1 MKSAIDISGTGY
13 EATGEQKNMS
23 GTWNYTG
30 TKIPVMEL
38 DKSLDFLGEK
48 GKKNLMTY
56 IQANN
61 PKTSDGC
68 VEVGMIDTVLKTV
81 FGEASDLLMKQILH
95 Q

>member
-1 MKSAIDISGTGY
+1 MKSAIDVSGTGY
-13 EATGEQKNMS
+13 EATGEQKKMG

-30 TKIPVMEL
+30 NKIALMEL
-38 DKSLDFLGEK
+38 DKSLGLLGEK

-61 PKTSDGC
+61 PKTSDGY
-68 VEVGMIDTVLKTV
+68 VEVETIDTVLKTV
-81 FGEASDLLMKQILH
+81 FGQASDLLMKQILH